1 MVEPAPDAEE
11 RRSGRGERSHGRL
24 MLGLPPDASVDAL
37 RRRAG
42 ALDDLEQ
49 LVEAVALP
57 PRELDQ
63 LVRPGDDGAALGA
76 ACDGDAAAAAE
87 VEQPLVAQ
95 DPQGAQNGIRVD
107 PEHGGEVARRRQPLA
122 RPRLAVGDRAADL
135 GSHLL
140 VQVGRRGPVELAPD
154 HGATYHSFIVPA
166 TLETPPPAAPPP
178 PDIEALI
185 EEARRRQRR
194 RRIGIAV
201 AGVVAVGL
209 AAAIWFLLVRGG
221 GPEATDSGGG
231 APSVAFHEGWIFH
244 ERREMRLVPYP
255 GAGHFVTLTI
265 ESWQQ
270 TSPPYRKRSLDYGEY
285 WAGKRVE
292 SSSADGR
299 MSYYDPATSTIYEDT
314 GGSRPFV
321 DAAANARRSIE
332 SGRWKVTR
340 TTLAGR
346 PVLRYDDEP
355 YQDHDLGRCQDVS
368 FHAHRLLELPLRQP
382 KGRKV
387 QPACVCQGGYGMLRR
402 GPSSTGS
409 RTSACRRRR
418 RT

>member
-1 MVEPAPDAEE
+1 M
-11 RRSGRGERSHGRL
+11 
-24 MLGLPPDASVDAL
+24 
-37 RRRAG
+37 
-42 ALDDLEQ
+42 
-49 LVEAVALP
+49 
-57 PRELDQ
+57 
-63 LVRPGDDGAALGA
+63 
-76 ACDGDAAAAAE
+76 
-87 VEQPLVAQ
+87 
-95 DPQGAQNGIRVD
+95 
-107 PEHGGEVARRRQPLA
+107 
-122 RPRLAVGDRAADL
+122 
-135 GSHLL
+135 
-140 VQVGRRGPVELAPD
+140 
-154 HGATYHSFIVPA
+154 PA

-355 YQDHDLGRCQDVS
+355 YQITIWVDAKTYVPVRTDSSG
-368 FHAHRLLELPLRQP
+368 FPLRQP

-387 QPACVCQGGYGMLRR
+387 RPPCVYQEGLGMLPTRTVERWLTYEYLPPTTQNLKLLDVRAQHPRATTRPGSAMPKPFAQVVHPPAC
-402 GPSSTGS
+402 
-409 RTSACRRRR
+409 RTTAP
-418 RT
+418 